1 MSGGATAV
9 PHDRA
14 WIDEALRLNAR
25 YVEEIVIGWGLCPW
39 AAQAWRTGAVR
50 RRVLLGAAA
59 EPAAVLEVIDELEQ
73 PDAGAQ
79 AAIGLVIWP
88 RLALD
93 PGAFAVAAEQIRRA
107 DRARRPPGAAPPFL
121 IAAFHPDLR
130 RAPPADAASLVPFI
144 RRTPDPT
151 LQLVRATL
159 LDALAG
165 GGRDVSSEIAAANFA
180 TVASRTAAALEQA
193 LADIRRD
200 RDDSY
205 RRLRGS

>member
-1 MSGGATAV
+1 MNGGAR
-9 PHDRA
+9 DRA
-14 WIDEALRLNAR
+14 WTDEALRLNAR
-25 YVEEIVIGWGLCPW
+25 YVEEVVIGWGLCPW

-50 RRVLLGAAA
+50 RRVLLHGAA
-59 EPAAVLEVIDELEQ
+59 EPAAVLDFIDELQ
-73 PDAGAQ
+73 AASAAPQ

-93 PGAFAVAAEQIRRA
+93 AAAFASAAEQIRRA
-107 DRARRPPGAAPPFL
+107 DRARRAPDAAPPFL

-130 RAPPADAASLVPFI
+130 QEPPADAPSLVPFI

-151 LQLVRATL
+151 LQLVRTTL
-159 LDALAG
+159 LDALAA
-165 GGRDVSSEIAAANFA
+165 GGRDVSSEIAAANLA
-180 TVASRTAAALEQA
+180 TVAARTPAALDQA